1 MKTYE
6 RKSFPRMAKDF
17 ARMFNK
23 GTITFDNA
31 YQRNF
36 CWKNTEKDNRMS
48 MLVDSMLRGFPVP
61 PMYCNCIKN
70 EDSEPISDFS
80 DGQQRTTTVVKFL
93 NNEFTLIGLD
103 TFEDENG
110 NEIDI
115 NGLTFD
121 ELPEDMKDT
130 FKTYSFTVYYYENM
144 DNDDFAEMF
153 SRLNNGAALKAI
165 EKTRAMSKSF
175 ETIKLLGNHEL
186 LKSTLSDAA
195 IKNYTN
201 EDIVIK
207 THIMLNAKN
216 PCLDTKVVRPY
227 AVSTEFTENDIET
240 ITRVFDTILACY
252 NYIMQLEENSKVH
265 AKIAKRLIT
274 RTHLITVTP
283 LVRQCLDMNLS
294 VEDLAKFFLSFFN
307 GKKGATNYDKY
318 NSHCTSGSGHESS
331 VAMRL
336 DAVNDAWKKFEKEN
350 VVKPE
355 EKVEAVEEVV
365 EVEETVKEEIS
376 QEDVDSLVA
385 ALIGDEDDSF

>member
-1 MKTYE
+1 MLK
-6 RKSFPRMAKDF
+6 RANINWNAKQLVKMIEKESI
-17 ARMFNK
+17 R
-23 GTITFDNA
+23 FDNA
-31 YQRNF
+31 VQ
-36 CWKNTEKDNRMS
+36 
-48 MLVDSMLRGFPVP
+48 RGFVWDNKRNSLLIHSMIEGYPIP
-61 PMYCNCIKN
+61 PFYAAKKEGVYDFLDGKQRSNAIHKFIRGEYALTELPSVTL
-70 EDSEPISDFS
+70 ED
-80 DGQQRTTTVVKFL
+80 GT
-93 NNEFTLIGLD
+93 
-103 TFEDENG
+103 
-110 NEIDI
+110 EIDI
-115 NGLTFD
+115 SGMTFD
-121 ELPEDMKDT
+121 ELPEEIQDT
-130 FKTYSFTVYYYENM
+130 ILSYSLTIYYF
-144 DNDDFAEMF
+144 DDITDDQITEMF
-153 SRLNNGAALKAI
+153 ARLNNGKPLTAIELTRVRAKSIETIRELGKHTLFDVALSDKAI
-165 EKTRAMSKSF
+165 NR
-175 ETIKLLGNHEL
+175 
-186 LKSTLSDAA
+186 
-195 IKNYTN
+195 YTN

-207 THIMLNAKN
+207 TWVMLNKKN
-216 PCLDTKVVRPY
+216 PCLDTKVLRPITEE
-227 AVSTEFTENDIET
+227 AEFTENDIET